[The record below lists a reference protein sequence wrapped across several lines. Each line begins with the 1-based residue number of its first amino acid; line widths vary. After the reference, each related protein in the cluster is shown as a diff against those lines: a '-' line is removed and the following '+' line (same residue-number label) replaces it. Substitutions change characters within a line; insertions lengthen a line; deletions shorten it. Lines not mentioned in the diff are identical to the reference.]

1 MVKKDVLQ
9 KMVARANERYNA
21 ALESEGKV
29 AEKDKFCQ
37 RDITAFFA
45 ALEDVVAEAKG
56 DKVPVPGLGY
66 FTKKHVNTRSGVM
79 KGVAWEK
86 PEHDELTFKVD
97 SAIKEL

>member
-1 MVKKDVLQ
+1 MTKKDVIQ
-9 KMVARANERYNA
+9 EMTAKTNEKYNEM
-21 ALESEGKV
+21 LEAEGKT
-29 AEKDKFCQ
+29 ADKNKFYK

-45 ALEDVVAEAKG
+45 ALEELVAEAKG

-66 FTKKHVNTRSGVM
+66 FTKRHVNARSGVM

-86 PEHDELTFKVD
+86 PEHDELTFKID